1 LKKRTLYMEK
11 YDVVTALANSNLIE
25 NNLVNSITVLMKQ
38 ITFY

>member
-1 LKKRTLYMEK
+1 MEK